1 MTRSALLK
9 GRIYLA
15 KKESF
20 VKGTLILA
28 GAALLVRLLG
38 IAQRVPLEHA
48 FGDLGNAAYGIANN
62 VYLMLLTVASG
73 GIPSTLSKM
82 VSEKYAL
89 NKPHEAKRIYHA
101 ALIFSGIMGV
111 VVTLAL
117 YIIAPYYAAYTKVP
131 QATLAI
137 RAIAPALLIFP
148 TIAMMRGYFQGQGNM
163 TASGISQIVEQI
175 LRVITAI
182 GIAFVMLH
190 LGYSDEWLAA
200 GASFGSVFGS
210 VGAFGVMLVYSMK
223 LRSKQEEMLDTVS
236 NEPKVPFSSIYMSI
250 FKLSIPIVL
259 TSLAVTA
266 VNTIDTTMV
275 KGLLLSVIG
284 EAEAEKALA
293 YLASRAQMVAGIPS
307 ILAIA
312 LSTSLIPVISAA
324 YTRKDEKH
332 LTNQVTLAMRISIL
346 TGLPMVIMLGMAS
359 YSVNG
364 LLFKTLDGSEIMGL
378 LTLMSIFQITMMT
391 SNSILLGIG
400 KPNLSMVHVG
410 IGLIVKIIGN
420 YTLSPLLG
428 IYGVIISTGLCF
440 LVITCL
446 NIYAMKKF
454 VPFKLMGDRW
464 ISLIISVIVLAG
476 VTYGLNQLG
485 IQMVHIM
492 HFRVAFFLTCMMV
505 GIGVLIVYPILLIML
520 NVIRKDELDSYPR
533 LIRKLVSPIMRI
545 KYRVRG

>member
-1 MTRSALLK
+1 M
-9 GRIYLA
+9 A

-20 VKGTLILA
+20 IKGTLILA
-28 GAALLVRLLG
+28 GAALLVRILG

-48 FGDLGNAAYGIANN
+48 FGDLGNAAYGVANN

-89 NKPHEAKRIYHA
+89 KKPHEAKRIYQA
-101 ALIFSGIMGV
+101 ALIFSAVMGILI
-111 VVTLAL
+111 TAIL
-117 YIIAPYYAAYTKVP
+117 YIFAPYYAAYVKVP
-131 QATLAI
+131 EASIAI

-148 TIAMMRGYFQGQGNM
+148 TIAMMRGYFQGRGNM

-175 LRVITAI
+175 MRVITAI

-210 VGAFGVMLVYSMK
+210 VGAFAVMLYFAMK
-223 LRSKQEEMLDTVS
+223 LRNTDHELLETVS
-236 NEPKVPFSSIYMSI
+236 PGPKMPLGPIYMSI

-266 VNTIDTTMV
+266 VNFIDTSMV
-275 KGLLLSVIG
+275 KGLLMGQIG
-284 EAEAEKALA
+284 AAEAEKALA
-293 YLASRAQMVAGIPS
+293 YLSSRAQMVAGIPP

-324 YTRKDEKH
+324 FARKDEKH

-346 TGLPMVIMLGMAS
+346 TGLPMVIVLGMAS

-364 LLFKTLDGSEIMGL
+364 LLFKTLDGSEMVGL
-378 LTLMSIFQITMMT
+378 LTLMTIFQITMMT

-410 IGLIVKIIGN
+410 IGIIVKIIGN
-420 YTLSPLLG
+420 YTLSPLMG
-428 IYGVIISTGLCF
+428 IYGIILATGLCF
-440 LVITCL
+440 LVISLL

-454 VPFKLMGDRW
+454 IPFKMMENRW
-464 ISLIISVIVLAG
+464 IGLFFSVIILAG
-476 VTYGLNQLG
+476 VSYGLNQLG
-485 IQMVHIM
+485 IQMMDIM
-492 HFRVAFFLTCMMV
+492 NYRIALFLTCMIV
-505 GIGVLIVYPILLIML
+505 GIGALITYPIVLIML
-520 NVIRKDELDSYPR
+520 NVVRQDEISSYPAP
-533 LIRKLVSPIMRI
+533 IRKLLNPIMSL
-545 KYRVRG
+545 KYRAKDRG